1 MNRLLVTA
9 VADTSKNVRFTV
21 LQALV
26 ESEDLDSYM
35 AQAEW
40 SGLIPHHLLSNFLC
54 LSCAAQNP

>member
-40 SGLIPHHLLSNFLC
+40 SGLILHHLPSNFLH
-54 LSCAAQNP
+54 LLHPA